1 MTEHREWTGGTVS
14 FTQMKDGTPE
24 DTKLVFAN
32 EVVHAEGTADR
43 VLAELKK
50 LKDTFSCYQVDRLEH
65 SLQSATRAHRD
76 GADVDMV
83 VSALLHDIGDLL
95 APHNHAEYAATI
107 LKPFVRE
114 ECWWVVNHHDT
125 FQKFYYAHHIGG
137 NKDERDKFRD
147 NPYFDACAHF
157 CEVYDQSSFDPAY
170 DSENLEFFAPMVR
183 EIFARKAFD
192 PNILKRHL

>member
-1 MTEHREWTGGTVS
+1 MTEHQDWTGGTVS

-32 EVVHAEGTADR
+32 EVVHARGTADR
-43 VLAELKK
+43 ILAELAK
-50 LKDTFSCYQVDRLEH
+50 LRDTFSCYQVDRLEH

-95 APHNHAEYAATI
+95 APHNHAEYTATI

-114 ECWWVVNHHDT
+114 ECWWVVNHHDS
-125 FQKFYYAHHIGG
+125 FQKYYYAHHIGG
-137 NKDERDKFRD
+137 DREERQKFKSH
-147 NPYFDACAHF
+147 PYFESCVYF
-157 CEVYDQSSFDPAY
+157 CEHYDQASFDPDY
-170 DSENLEFFAPMVR
+170 DSADLEFFAPMVR
-183 EIFARKAFD
+183 EVFSRKAFD
-192 PNILKRHL
+192 PAVLDRRL